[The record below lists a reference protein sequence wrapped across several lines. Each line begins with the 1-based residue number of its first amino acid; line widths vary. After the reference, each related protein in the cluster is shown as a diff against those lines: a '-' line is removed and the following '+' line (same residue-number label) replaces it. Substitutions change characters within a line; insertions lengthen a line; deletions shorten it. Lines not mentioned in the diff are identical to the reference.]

1 MRRQREL
8 RAAAGDR
15 RQKTRSGHGKKES
28 QGKLKPRAKIKDEKQ
43 ARPNLLQESESRNN
57 SEMKTDLGRR
67 KRKHEVQLL
76 NEWKLFGRRIPRQ
89 TRRKENE
96 L

>member
-15 RQKTRSGHGKKES
+15 RQKHNWETRSGHGKKES

-76 NEWKLFGRRIPRQ
+76 NE
-89 TRRKENE
+89 
-96 L
+96 